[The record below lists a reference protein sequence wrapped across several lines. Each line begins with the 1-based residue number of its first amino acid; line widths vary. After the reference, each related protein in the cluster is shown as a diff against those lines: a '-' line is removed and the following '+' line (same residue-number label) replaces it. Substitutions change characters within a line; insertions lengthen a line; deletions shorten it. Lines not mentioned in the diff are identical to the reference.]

1 MPGTQIKVLDKIV
14 RVIEVLATSSRPVTL
29 KDVQDASGLNKG
41 AAFRILRS
49 LESHNLAARNAA
61 GTYVLGT
68 RVLWWESCHRRNPDL
83 SKLVQPHLEKLRD
96 LTSETVVF
104 SLLVGDR
111 SIVVEQAISPHATST
126 RFLLG
131 AHR

>member
-14 RVIEVLATSSRPVTL
+14 QVIEVLATSSRGVTL
-29 KDVQDASGLNKG
+29 KEVQDASRLNKG
-41 AAFRILRS
+41 TAFRILRS

-61 GTYVLGT
+61 GVYVLGN
-68 RVLWWESCHRRNPDL
+68 RIPWWESCHRRNPDL

-104 SLLVGDR
+104 SLL
-111 SIVVEQAISPHATST
+111 
-126 RFLLG
+126 
-131 AHR
+131 